1 MIYLDYNAT
10 TPVDESVLEAMLPY
24 FSQIFGNPSSSQH
37 ALGHWANQAIGRSRE
52 QVASLVG
59 VSPQSVVFTSGAT
72 EAINLAFYGTAA
84 VENRHRVLVSSIE
97 HKAVLEAAELHC
109 GHSHRTVEL
118 VPVNPDGMINF
129 DALEDLLDDHVALV
143 AVMHANNE
151 VGTIQDI
158 AKISEAVHA
167 NGALLMSDVTQSVG
181 KIPVDVETL
190 GIDIAALSSHKI
202 YGPKGAGALCVS
214 RSLRKSLAPLLAGGG
229 QEGGLRA
236 GTENV
241 PGIVGFGAACNL
253 AKQELSRYQENA
265 SHVLN
270 EFKSALAKNTGN
282 WNVNCGE
289 SSTLPN
295 TANIRFVGAD
305 AEAVMARTP
314 DVAFATGS
322 ACQTSVP
329 APSHVLTAMG
339 LTLEEAR
346 ECVRISVG
354 KYTTMEDAVKAAQL
368 IAKSVNEAR
377 LIDGD

>member
-10 TPVDESVLEAMLPY
+10 TPVDEAVLEAMLPY
-24 FSQIFGNPSSSQH
+24 FSQNFGNPSSSQH
-37 ALGHWANQAIGRSRE
+37 ALGHWANQAIGMSRE
-52 QVASLVG
+52 QVASLIG
-59 VSPQSVVFTSGAT
+59 TSPQSVIFTSGAT
-72 EAINLAFYGTAA
+72 EAINLAFSG
-84 VENRHRVLVSSIE
+84 VPLPENRSRVLVSSIE

-109 GHSHRTVEL
+109 GKSNRTVEL
-118 VPVNPDGMINF
+118 VPVNLDGTI
-129 DALEDLLDDHVALV
+129 DCEALENQLGEDVALV
-143 AVMHANNE
+143 AIMQANNE
-151 VGTIQDI
+151 TGVIQNI
-158 AKISEAVHA
+158 AKISEVVHQF
-167 NGALLMSDVTQSVG
+167 GAFLMSDITQSAG
-181 KIPVDVETL
+181 KISVDMDSL
-190 GIDIAALSSHKI
+190 GIDIAALSGHKI

-214 RSLRKSLAPLLAGGG
+214 RALRKSLAPLLVGGG

-241 PGIVGFGAACNL
+241 PGIVGFGAACKL
-253 AKQELSRYQENA
+253 AKQELGRYQENT
-265 SHVLN
+265 SRVLN
-270 EFKSALAKNTGN
+270 EFKSELAKDVKN
-282 WNVNCGE
+282 WSVNCGE

-368 IAKSVNEAR
+368 IAKSVNEVR

>member
-59 VSPQSVVFTSGAT
+59 VSPQSVIFTSGAT
-72 EAINLAFYGTAA
+72 EAINLTFYGTAA

-109 GHSHRTVEL
+109 GHAHRTVEL
-118 VPVNPDGMINF
+118 IPVNPDGVINF

-151 VGTIQDI
+151 VGTVQDI
-158 AKISEAVHA
+158 AKVSQAVHA
-167 NGALLMSDVTQSVG
+167 NGAILMSDVTQSVG
-181 KIPVDVETL
+181 KIPVDIETL

-253 AKQELSRYQENA
+253 AKQELSRYQENT
-265 SHVLN
+265 SCVLN

-282 WNVNCGE
+282 WNVNCDE

-295 TANIRFVGAD
+295 TANIRFIGAD

-346 ECVRISVG
+346 ECVRISIG

-368 IAKSVNEAR
+368 IAKSVNEVR

>member
-84 VENRHRVLVSSIE
+84 VENRHRVLVSAIE

-109 GHSHRTVEL
+109 GHAHRTVEL
-118 VPVNPDGMINF
+118 IPVNIDGTINF

-143 AVMHANNE
+143 AVMHSNNE
-151 VGTIQDI
+151 VGAVQDI
-158 AKISEAVHA
+158 AKISQAVHA
-167 NGALLMSDVTQSVG
+167 NGAILMSDVTQSVG
-181 KIPVDVETL
+181 KIPVDIETL

-253 AKQELSRYQENA
+253 AKQELGRYQENT
-265 SHVLN
+265 SRVLN
-270 EFKSALAKNTGN
+270 EFKSELAKNTEN

-368 IAKSVNEAR
+368 IAKSVNEVR
-377 LIDGD
+377 LIDGE

>member
-1 MIYLDYNAT
+1 
-10 TPVDESVLEAMLPY
+10 
-24 FSQIFGNPSSSQH
+24 
-37 ALGHWANQAIGRSRE
+37 
-52 QVASLVG
+52 VASLVG

-270 EFKSALAKNTGN
+270 EFKSALAKNTEN

-295 TANIRFVGAD
+295 TANIRFIGAD

-346 ECVRISVG
+346 ECVRISIG

-368 IAKSVNEAR
+368 IAKSVNEVR

>member
-270 EFKSALAKNTGN
+270 EFKSALAKNTEN

-295 TANIRFVGAD
+295 TANIRFIGAD

-346 ECVRISVG
+346 ECVRISIG

-368 IAKSVNEAR
+368 IAKSVNEVR

>member
-84 VENRHRVLVSSIE
+84 VENRHRVLVSAIE

-109 GHSHRTVEL
+109 GHAHRTVEL
-118 VPVNPDGMINF
+118 IPVNLDGTINF

-143 AVMHANNE
+143 AVMHSNNE
-151 VGTIQDI
+151 VGAVQDI
-158 AKISEAVHA
+158 AKISQAVHA
-167 NGALLMSDVTQSVG
+167 NGAILMSDVTQSVG
-181 KIPVDVETL
+181 KIPVDIETL

-253 AKQELSRYQENA
+253 AKQELGRYQENT
-265 SHVLN
+265 SRVLN
-270 EFKSALAKNTGN
+270 EFKSELAKDVKN
-282 WNVNCGE
+282 WSVNCGE

-368 IAKSVNEAR
+368 IAKSVNEVR

>member
-84 VENRHRVLVSSIE
+84 VENRHRVLVSAIE

-109 GHSHRTVEL
+109 GHAHRTVEL
-118 VPVNPDGMINF
+118 IPVNLDGTINF

-143 AVMHANNE
+143 AVMHSNNE
-151 VGTIQDI
+151 VGAVQDI
-158 AKISEAVHA
+158 AKISQAVHA
-167 NGALLMSDVTQSVG
+167 NGTILMSAVTQSVG
-181 KIPVDVETL
+181 KIPVDIETL

-202 YGPKGAGALCVS
+202 YGPKGAGAWCVS

-253 AKQELSRYQENA
+253 AKQELGRYQENT
-265 SHVLN
+265 SRVLN
-270 EFKSALAKNTGN
+270 EFKSELAKDVKN
-282 WNVNCGE
+282 WSVNCGE

-368 IAKSVNEAR
+368 IAKSVNEVR

>member
-59 VSPQSVVFTSGAT
+59 VSPQSVIFTSGAT
-72 EAINLAFYGTAA
+72 EAINLTFYGTAA

-109 GHSHRTVEL
+109 GHAHRTVEL
-118 VPVNPDGMINF
+118 IPVNPDGVINF
-129 DALEDLLDDHVALV
+129 DALEDLLDDHVAMV

-151 VGTIQDI
+151 VGTVQDI
-158 AKISEAVHA
+158 AKVSQAVHA
-167 NGALLMSDVTQSVG
+167 NGAILMSDVTQSVG
-181 KIPVDVETL
+181 KIPVDIETL

-202 YGPKGAGALCVS
+202 YGPKGAGALCVA

-253 AKQELSRYQENA
+253 AKQELSRYQENT

>member
-84 VENRHRVLVSSIE
+84 VENRHRVLVSAIE

-109 GHSHRTVEL
+109 GHAHRTVEL
-118 VPVNPDGMINF
+118 IPVNLDGTINF

-143 AVMHANNE
+143 AVMHSNNE
-151 VGTIQDI
+151 VGAVQDI
-158 AKISEAVHA
+158 AKISQAVHA
-167 NGALLMSDVTQSVG
+167 NGTILMSDVTQSVG
-181 KIPVDVETL
+181 KIPVDIETL

-202 YGPKGAGALCVS
+202 YGPKGTGALCVS

-253 AKQELSRYQENA
+253 AKQELGRYQENT
-265 SHVLN
+265 SRVLN
-270 EFKSALAKNTGN
+270 EFKSELAKDVKN
-282 WNVNCGE
+282 WSVNCGE

-368 IAKSVNEAR
+368 IAKSVNEVR

>member
-129 DALEDLLDDHVALV
+129 EALEDLLDDHVALV

-158 AKISEAVHA
+158 AKIS
-167 NGALLMSDVTQSVG
+167 
-181 KIPVDVETL
+181 
-190 GIDIAALSSHKI
+190 
-202 YGPKGAGALCVS
+202 
-214 RSLRKSLAPLLAGGG
+214 
-229 QEGGLRA
+229 
-236 GTENV
+236 
-241 PGIVGFGAACNL
+241 
-253 AKQELSRYQENA
+253 
-265 SHVLN
+265 
-270 EFKSALAKNTGN
+270 
-282 WNVNCGE
+282 
-289 SSTLPN
+289 
-295 TANIRFVGAD
+295 
-305 AEAVMARTP
+305 
-314 DVAFATGS
+314 
-322 ACQTSVP
+322 
-329 APSHVLTAMG
+329 
-339 LTLEEAR
+339 
-346 ECVRISVG
+346 
-354 KYTTMEDAVKAAQL
+354 
-368 IAKSVNEAR
+368 
-377 LIDGD
+377 

>member
-10 TPVDESVLEAMLPY
+10 TPVDEAVLEVMLPY
-24 FSQIFGNPSSSQH
+24 FSQLFGNPSSSQH
-37 ALGHWANQAIGRSRE
+37 SLGHWANQAIDRSRE

-109 GHSHRTVEL
+109 GHSRRSVEL
-118 VPVNPDGMINF
+118 IPVNPDGTIQF

-151 VGTIQDI
+151 VGAVLDI
-158 AKISEAVHA
+158 AKISQAVHS
-167 NGALLMSDVTQSVG
+167 NGAILMSDITQSVG
-181 KIPVDVETL
+181 KIPVDIETL
-190 GIDIAALSSHKI
+190 GIDMAALSSHKI

-214 RSLRKSLAPLLAGGG
+214 RSLRKSLAPLLTGGG

-253 AKQELSRYQENA
+253 AKQELGRYQENT
-265 SHVLN
+265 SRVLN
-270 EFKSALAKNTGN
+270 EFKSELAKNTEN
-282 WNVNCGE
+282 WNVNCGKF
-289 SSTLPN
+289 STLPN

-368 IAKSVNEAR
+368 IAKSVNEVR
-377 LIDGD
+377 LIDGE

>member
-84 VENRHRVLVSSIE
+84 AENRHRVLVSSIE

-109 GHSHRTVEL
+109 GNSHRTVEL
-118 VPVNPDGMINF
+118 VPVNLDGTINF

-151 VGTIQDI
+151 VGAVQDV
-158 AKISEAVHA
+158 AKISQAVHA
-167 NGALLMSDVTQSVG
+167 KGAILMSDVTQSVG
-181 KIPVDVETL
+181 KIPVNIETL

-214 RSLRKSLAPLLAGGG
+214 RSLRKSLAPLLTGGG

-253 AKQELSRYQENA
+253 AKQELSRYQENT
-265 SHVLN
+265 SRVLN
-270 EFKSALAKNTGN
+270 EFKSALAKDVKN
-282 WNVNCGE
+282 WKVNSGE
-289 SSTLPN
+289 VSTLPN
-295 TANIRFVGAD
+295 TANIRFFGAD

-354 KYTTMEDAVKAAQL
+354 KYTTIEDAFKAAQL
-368 IAKSVNEAR
+368 IAKSVNEVR